1 MRTRSLGLIV
11 VAAVIAV
18 VAVAAVAFGPMNLT
32 GLTNRTPTS
41 DKPGPGGPGPQTA
54 SPIPAP
60 TWQVGDTWT
69 YNTSRPDPVLTPQWG
84 APSSQVGSIT
94 RTVTSASNGVYN
106 VSITGSFHIPD
117 LIDPTTDTPANAII
131 LSRPTALEN
140 ASVEGYAWYR
150 MSDLAK
156 LKDFRLVTVSGPLW
170 TEAGVANASFSA
182 TVETTYSPA
191 LDLWSFPLGENESW
205 NASSNATIHASL
217 SWHAAGPNWT
227 WNINWNFNA
236 TVPVKL
242 VLTSGTAENVTTPAG
257 TFRAIPVRVHLAM
270 PGPMDDHKEMAMN
283 LGNDEAIEHRAP
295 AELWFSGTVKG
306 VVQATM
312 TIRGVR
318 VEAVLI
324 SYHVA

>member
-1 MRTRSLGLIV
+1 MQTRSLGLV
-11 VAAVIAV
+11 V
-18 VAVAAVAFGPMNLT
+18 VAVVVAIVAVGALAFGPMNLT
-32 GLTNRTPTS
+32 GLTNRTPTTAG
-41 DKPGPGGPGPQTA
+41 PGPGTQTEG
-54 SPIPAP
+54 PIPTP
-60 TWQVGDTWT
+60 TWHVGDTWT
-69 YNTSRPDPVLTPQWG
+69 YNTSRPDPVVTPQWG
-84 APSSQVGSIT
+84 EPASVAGSIT
-94 RTVTSASNGVYN
+94 RTVMSASNGVYN
-106 VSITGSFHIPD
+106 VSVTGSFHIPD
-117 LIDPTTDTPANAII
+117 LINPTTDTPANAII

-156 LKDFRLVTVSGPLW
+156 LKDFRTVAVSGSLW
-170 TEAGVANASFSA
+170 TEAGVANASFTA

-191 LDLWSFPLGENESW
+191 LDLWSFPLGENETW
-205 NASSNATIHASL
+205 NASSIATIHASL
-217 SWHAAGPNWT
+217 SWHADGPNWT
-227 WNINWNFNA
+227 WNVNWNLNA

-257 TFRAIPVRVHLAM
+257 TFRAIPVRVFLAM
-270 PGPMDDHKEMAMN
+270 PGPIDDHKEMAMN

-318 VEAVLI
+318 VEAVLT